1 MAFLNSKNTGYLVKK
16 PMTWGFL
23 AQIWTKKLTKNKYVT
38 SPTPQN
44 PIHTYPPS
52 LHPFSFLSLFSSP
65 HTFSPL
71 LPHVFLFTPTPKIH
85 PFPILIPS
93 NLPNHPNSPHSNH
106 PIPTSQI
113 SLPQTLPWLRPK
125 SIPHPSSNNPKTVNT
140 ILHPPYTT
148 QNNR

>member
-44 PIHTYPPS
+44 PIHTIPPS
-52 LHPFSFLSLFSSP
+52 LHPFSFLSLFSPS

-71 LPHVFLFTPTPKIH
+71 LPHVFLFTPPPLKT
-85 PFPILIPS
+85 
-93 NLPNHPNSPHSNH
+93 
-106 PIPTSQI
+106 PIPYPQSPQI
-113 SLPQTLPWLRPK
+113 SLPTL
-125 SIPHPSSNNPKTVNT
+125 
-140 ILHPPYTT
+140 ILHTQISPFPPLKSPYPKLSPGLALNPSLIHPQTT
-148 QNNR
+148 PKL